1 METNEHNSR
10 GNPAMDN
17 HPRGVLGNRNTSSC
31 FFHAL
36 KSGDRR
42 WPDAK
47 WSTRRNCRL
56 KLLRFTPYTSL
67 MQFVIKVLCGL
78 FSFCPKKNFTH

>member
-1 METNEHNSR
+1 MNITL
-10 GNPAMDN
+10 
-17 HPRGVLGNRNTSSC
+17 GVTLQWTIIPGEYLGIEILLVA